1 MSAAEVIE
9 MIEKLPPREK
19 AEVFA
24 YLKKSELAL
33 TERTVRYLPKTEADC
48 IAEQVFKDHNELF
61 RKLAQ

>member
-9 MIEKLPPREK
+9 MIEKLPPLEK
-19 AEVFA
+19 AEVLA
-24 YLKKSELAL
+24 YLKKSELAP
-33 TERTVRYLPKTEADC
+33 TEGTVRYLPQTEAER